1 MKLDFSAIGNKVSE
15 FMGITGL
22 KIKEASPE
30 ILLGGGII
38 LMGGA
43 VVTGIIAAR
52 KHDMVIAEHE
62 EALEEAKCSYIL
74 PEEAIDPETEE
85 IKSDEEG
92 NAKIEAE
99 LQPVSDK
106 EVARKVR
113 HVYCRTALKM
123 CRLYAPTALL
133 MALSTACFIGM
144 HNIQGSR
151 ILGLSGALGGLREAF
166 DAYQNR
172 NIELNGE
179 ESHQMCKYGWH
190 EEEIEDENGEK
201 KTVRVLNNASDI
213 ANKIYEKNGVDK
225 NATEGADL
233 DMAKMP
239 FHDNFY
245 VFGKYT
251 SHEWVGQPGLDK
263 MKLQAAEEY
272 ARSFLESR
280 GWVVVNDILDYLGM
294 ERTPEGMYEGWVKRK
309 GDTIRI
315 GWDDPINNLALA
327 GHVGEEW
334 ILDMNVHGNVYAILE
349 EIRLEKA
356 LKKQELKNKFKE
368 EVGA

>member
-1 MKLDFSAIGNKVSE
+1 MKFEFGSIGNKVSE
-15 FMGITGL
+15 FMGMTGL

-43 VVTGIIAAR
+43 VITGIFAAR
-52 KHDMVIAEHE
+52 KHDQIVAEHE
-62 EALEEAKCSYIL
+62 EELEEAKCSYIL
-74 PEEAIDPETEE
+74 PEEAIDPETNE
-85 IKSDEEG
+85 IKTEEG
-92 NAKIEAE
+92 SVHIEVNLQKI
-99 LQPVSDK
+99 SDK

-113 HVYCRTALKM
+113 HVYCRTAAKM
-123 CRLYAPTALL
+123 CKLYAPTALL

-151 ILGLSGALGGLREAF
+151 ILGLSGALGGLREAY

-201 KTVRVLNNASDI
+201 KKVRVLNTASDV
-213 ANKIYEKNGVDK
+213 ANKIYEKNGINKDS
-225 NATEGADL
+225 EDSI
-233 DMAKMP
+233 DMKKMP
-239 FHDNFY
+239 FHDQFH

-251 SHEWVGQPGLDK
+251 SHEWIGQPNLDL
-263 MKLQAAEEY
+263 MKLKAAEEI
-272 ARSFLESR
+272 ARDFVESK
-280 GWVVVNDILDYLGM
+280 GWCVVNDVLDCLGI
-294 ERTPEGMYEGWVKRK
+294 ERTPEGMYEGWVKGRGEK
-309 GDTIRI
+309 VRI
-315 GWDDPINNLALA
+315 GWDDPINNLALS
-327 GHVGEEW
+327 GHAGEEW
-334 ILDMNVHGNVYAILE
+334 ILDMNVHGNVYQILE
-349 EIRLEKA
+349 EIRYEKE
-356 LKKQELKNKFKE
+356 LKKQKLKAKLKE

>member
-1 MKLDFSAIGNKVSE
+1 MKLDFGSIGNKVSE
-15 FMGITGL
+15 LMGMTGL
-22 KIKEASPE
+22 KLKEASPE

-43 VVTGIIAAR
+43 VITGILAAR
-52 KHDMVIAEHE
+52 KHDQIIAEHE
-62 EALEEAKCSYIL
+62 EELEEAKCSFVL
-74 PEEAIDPETEE
+74 PEDAIDPETNE
-85 IKSDEEG
+85 IKTEEG
-92 NAKIEAE
+92 SVTIEMDLQKI
-99 LQPVSDK
+99 SDK

-113 HVYCRTALKM
+113 HVYCRTAAKM

-133 MALSTACFIGM
+133 MALSTACFVGM

-151 ILGLSGALGGLREAF
+151 ILGLSGALGGLREAY

-201 KTVRVLNNASDI
+201 KKVRVLNNASDV

-225 NATEGADL
+225 NATEGADV

-251 SHEWVGQPGLDK
+251 SHEWIGQPGLDK

-280 GWVVVNDILDYLGM
+280 GWVVVNDILDYLGI

-334 ILDMNVHGNVYAILE
+334 ILEMNVHGNVYAILE
-349 EIRLEKA
+349 EIRYEKE
-356 LKKQELKNKFKE
+356 LKKQELKAKLKE